1 MMNLEGMKWFEVKEM
16 LEGFTFV
23 DSDNIGEEGECVV
36 DFTNE
41 YHEYSV
47 IGRIVFGEEEDELII
62 EDEAIVYKN
71 C

>member
-23 DSDNIGEEGECVV
+23 DSDNIREEGECVV

-41 YHEYSV
+41 YHGYSV